1 MSDISTKQQP
11 IDVTL
16 RANGQIFGGWK
27 SVEINRGVDL
37 LSGHFSIG
45 LTEKFPGQPERW
57 ALEPGTECQVLLGD
71 VPVITGYIDRS
82 DREIR
87 KDAYTVSVSGRDKA
101 ADLVDCAAMMPPP
114 ASPWG
119 SIQGKHGMKD
129 LLERLC
135 KPFGIAVR
143 DESGSEAVVQNV
155 AITPGDTV
163 HEFIQGLEHA
173 AGVMFTSDGR
183 GNLLAIKPGGANK
196 RQDGLRLG
204 DNILDAKFVRDDK
217 ERFSK
222 YKVLSQTPGDD
233 YWNTDAAALQA
244 AEAEDTEVQR
254 YRPTVGHPSGALC
267 GKDLE
272 RYADWRKRWCRARG
286 RFLSVT
292 VVGWEQN
299 GAIWQPNELVE
310 VDIPPFGLKT
320 TLLISRVRNILDDRG
335 RITILGLEPKEAYE
349 PFAAGFHK
357 TASEGWDLLD

>member
-1 MSDISTKQQP
+1 MSNISAKKQP
-11 IDVTL
+11 TDVTL
-16 RANGQIFGGWK
+16 RADGKFFGGWTN
-27 SVEINRGVDL
+27 VEINRGVDL
-37 LSGHFSIG
+37 LSGQFSFG

-57 ALEPGTECQVLLGD
+57 ALEPGTECQVLLGGT
-71 VPVITGYIDRS
+71 PVITGYIDSS
-82 DREIR
+82 DRKIS
-87 KDAYTVSVSGRDKA
+87 KDAHAVSVSGRDKA
-101 ADLVDCAAMMPPP
+101 ADLVDCAAIMPPP

-119 SIQGKHGMKD
+119 GIQGKHGLKD

-135 KPFGIAVR
+135 KPFGIAVHN
-143 DESGSEAVVQNV
+143 ESGSDAVVQNV

-163 HEFIQGLEHA
+163 HEFMRGLESA

-183 GNLLAIKPGGANK
+183 GNLLAIKPGGAGK

-204 DNILDAKFVRDDK
+204 DNVLSARLVRDDK

-222 YKVLSQTPGDD
+222 YKVLSQTPGED
-233 YWNTDAAALQA
+233 YWHTEAAALQA
-244 AEAEDTEVQR
+244 AEVEDAEVRR
-254 YRPTVGHPSGALC
+254 YRPTVGLASGALH

-299 GAIWQPNELVE
+299 GAIWQPNELVD

-335 RITILGLEPKEAYE
+335 RITILRLEPKEAYE
-349 PFAAGFHK
+349 PFATGFPK
-357 TASEGWDLLD
+357 SAAESWDLLD